1 MSIKINTVEDHRK
14 GEFYVDANLS
24 GIRARFESMVDCQKW
39 MNWMKKTGDIGQ
51 LFVELREIVITAK
64 QQIVYESCYAI

>member
-1 MSIKINTVEDHRK
+1 MTFWKDAVKIYPN
-14 GEFYVDANLS
+14 G
-24 GIRARFESMVDCQKW
+24 DCCLRHIPIMR